1 MAVESSTARCSWR
14 LENAVPTDPRH
25 SRHAQSPRTLPTSCP
40 CNAHAALD
48 ASLAR
53 ALELHP
59 ALEQV
64 FEDGARGRATAVPGQ
79 RYLLRPGAYE
89 ARLTQAE
96 AMLAGV
102 LVEYL
107 HALNGITLPWPQTC
121 RRPSEAFW
129 AGAPAVVELH
139 RRLSSEQLGSLM
151 PLFLGPR

>member
-1 MAVESSTARCSWR
+1 MSSA
-14 LENAVPTDPRH
+14 
-25 SRHAQSPRTLPTSCP
+25 LPIPSSCHY
-40 CNAHAALD
+40 NAHAALD